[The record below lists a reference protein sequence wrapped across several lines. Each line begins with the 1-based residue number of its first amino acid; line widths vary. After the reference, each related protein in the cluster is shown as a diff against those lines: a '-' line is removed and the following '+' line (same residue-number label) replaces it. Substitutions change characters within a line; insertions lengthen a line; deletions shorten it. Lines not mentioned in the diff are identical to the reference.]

1 MTPDALFQL
10 ANPLALAGWL
20 VLLASPWIP
29 RWSDRISGLLI
40 PALLSVGYTAVILVH
55 WSGAEGG
62 FDSLANVERLF
73 ESRWLL
79 LAGWVHFLAFDLFIG
94 AWEVRK
100 GREANIPFLLI
111 IPCLVLTFLFGPA
124 GLIAFLAL
132 RAVRTGMSGA
142 SAS

>member
-20 VLLASPWIP
+20 ILLASPWIP
-29 RWSDRISGLLI
+29 RWSDRISGLVI
-40 PALLSVGYTAVILVH
+40 PAALSLGYTAVILVH

-73 ESRWLL
+73 ENRWLL

-100 GREANIPFLLI
+100 GREANIPFLFI
-111 IPCLVLTFLFGPA
+111 IPCLALTFLFGPA

-132 RAVRTGMSGA
+132 RAVRLGMRQA
-142 SAS
+142 SAN